1 MKTYVQ
7 REFEV
12 SDARIVDLEFRVRKG
27 RKLTCR
33 RARPRKRRGNAWGAS
48 KTSGVGRTCDAPY
61 HGCARVADQRHCG
74 IARCSSNR
82 HGIGLSGLGSL
93 FRHTNAAMKTTTRLL
108 LRLPKAS
115 VKRLRSLQER
125 TEATSCGEVVRNAV
139 RCYERIVE
147 LQQGGN
153 VILLKDKE
161 GNVREVLSPSEL
173 R

>member
-1 MKTYVQ
+1 
-7 REFEV
+7 
-12 SDARIVDLEFRVRKG
+12 
-27 RKLTCR
+27 
-33 RARPRKRRGNAWGAS
+33 
-48 KTSGVGRTCDAPY
+48 
-61 HGCARVADQRHCG
+61 
-74 IARCSSNR
+74 
-82 HGIGLSGLGSL
+82 
-93 FRHTNAAMKTTTRLL
+93 MKTTTRLL